1 MPDVAA
7 VEFEH
12 EIAPTLQ
19 EELLRHAGR
28 WVATTHDQLLA
39 VGDSATEV
47 YRAARDRG
55 VDVPIVFRV
64 LEAGRA
70 YLL

>member
-1 MPDVAA
+1 MPNAA

-12 EIAPTLQ
+12 EIAPSLQ
-19 EELLRHAGR
+19 EELLHYAGR
-28 WVATTHDQLLA
+28 WVATTNDRLLA

-47 YRAARDRG
+47 YLAAREQG

-64 LEAGRA
+64 LEAGST